1 MASPT
6 HRISSLHLDDL
17 EYAKN
22 RIAQYNELP
31 TKAQLLQFIF
41 EVEAR
46 VDELQFASGLAE
58 CPRCGNELDGDD
70 E

>member
-1 MASPT
+1 MS
-6 HRISSLHLDDL
+6 HRITSLHLDDL

-41 EVEAR
+41 EVETRLASLEAATTEYCYGCAAYMGEE
-46 VDELQFASGLAE
+46 DEE
-58 CPRCGNELDGDD
+58 
-70 E
+70 